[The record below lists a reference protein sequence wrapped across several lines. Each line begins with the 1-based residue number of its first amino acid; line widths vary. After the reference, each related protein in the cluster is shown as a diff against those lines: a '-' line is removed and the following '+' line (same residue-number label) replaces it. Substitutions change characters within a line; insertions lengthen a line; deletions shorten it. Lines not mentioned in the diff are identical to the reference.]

1 LPHLPCIER
10 EVEEPEL
17 SLSPHFYT
25 GIVTPETSVDS
36 AKPSYW
42 VGLPSLWSRFLLW
55 LMHRMPNE
63 RQRLLAV
70 TILAGGLCGL
80 AAVAFHLSIAGAEAM
95 FIDRANA
102 APGHSWIWWTILSPA
117 MGGLVAGLG
126 LTYLAPAA
134 AGSGIPQ
141 VKVAYALRSG
151 RVTVRETVG
160 KFVLC
165 ALQIGS
171 GASLGLEG
179 PTVQICAG
187 VSSMLARAARLS
199 AVNQRRLTSV
209 GMAAGIA
216 AAFNAPIAAITF
228 TIEELIGDLD
238 QTMLIGV
245 IVAAALAA
253 VVEHSI
259 MGTNPVFHVPR
270 VYTFDTPS
278 SLLWYALLGLLAAV
292 VSVTFTDS
300 LLALR
305 AWFRRI
311 QRVPRWV
318 HPAIG
323 GTATGSL
330 AALALYF
337 FHLNGIAGDPY
348 KTLTLALTGTM
359 PVLFMAA
366 FCVLKLAATVCSY
379 SSGGSGGIFA
389 PALFMGAMLGGAV
402 GYLDVSV
409 FHHSNDA
416 IGAFAVVGMG
426 AVFAGIVRAPMTSI
440 LIVFEMTGGYG
451 LVLPL
456 MIANMSAFA
465 LARYW
470 RYTPIYE
477 ALLEQ
482 DGIELPHGTGPGENS
497 NGAPP
502 GTPELTEDDATA

>member
-1 LPHLPCIER
+1 MAGISASQDLALLR
-10 EVEEPEL
+10 
-17 SLSPHFYT
+17 FYT
-25 GIVTPETSVDS
+25 GVVMPS
-36 AKPSYW
+36 ASDEPPKPSYW
-42 VGLPSLWSRFLLW
+42 VGFQGLFSRFYAWLL
-55 LMHRMPNE
+55 RRVPTE

-80 AAVAFHLSIAGAEAM
+80 AAVAFHLSIMWAETL
-95 FIDRANA
+95 FINRANA
-102 APGHSWIWWTILSPA
+102 ASGHSWIWWTILTPA
-117 MGGLVAGLG
+117 LGGLVAGVG
-126 LTYLAPAA
+126 LTYFVPGA

-151 RVTVRETVG
+151 LVPFKEAAG
-160 KFVLC
+160 KFILC
-165 ALQIGS
+165 AIQIGS

-179 PTVQICAG
+179 PTVQVCAG
-187 VSSMLARAARLS
+187 VSSLLARLARLS
-199 AVNQRRLTSV
+199 PQNCRRMASV

-216 AAFNAPIAAITF
+216 AAFNAPIAAVTF
-228 TIEELIGDLD
+228 TLEELIGDLD
-238 QTMLIGV
+238 QTMLSGV

-259 MGTNPVFHVPR
+259 LGSNPVFHVQGA
-270 VYTFDTPS
+270 YALTKAS
-278 SLLWYALLGLLAAV
+278 SLVWYALLGLLAAI
-292 VSVTFTDS
+292 VSVAFTDS

-305 AWFRRI
+305 AWFKHLTS
-311 QRVPRWV
+311 VPRWV

-323 GTATGSL
+323 GAATGGL
-330 AALALYF
+330 AVVALAL

-348 KTLTLALTGTM
+348 KTLTLALTGKMT
-359 PVLFMAA
+359 VIAMAV
-366 FCVLKLAATVCSY
+366 FCLLKLASTVSSY

-402 GYLDVSV
+402 GYLDVTV
-409 FHHSNDA
+409 FHHSADS

-426 AVFAGIVRAPMTSI
+426 AVFAGIVRAPMTSV

-470 RYTPIYE
+470 RRTPVYE

-482 DGIELPHGTGPGENS
+482 DGIRLPHGTSPLD
-497 NGAPP
+497 PP
-502 GTPELTEDDATA
+502 GDAEFPAPALLEDDATA